1 LWKEQNCR
9 ICASDP
15 ARPFWHKH
23 RDSRRARRMRCSV
36 SEPIVA
42 GPNCGKVV
50 YKPDGCDKMICGRDA
65 DDKGGGNK
73 QVGTSTIGTENVAR
87 RSALMRPCIPT
98 WRCAPISIRAAGLRA
113 LTAVV
118 VRWCVGSLVPRP
130 RHVAGESAAAAG
142 WLLQSIPVDRSER
155 IPAWRRRALCAQVA
169 SGSGPA
175 TRQGHQASHIER
187 FGDCAE
193 PTA

>member
-1 LWKEQNCR
+1 VLFNQATKGAMQRFEELQADELWKEQNCR

-73 QVGTSTIGTENVAR
+73 QVAYEYHRHGE
-87 RSALMRPCIPT
+87 RSAAQRPDASMYP
-98 WRCAPISIRAAGLRA
+98 
-113 LTAVV
+113 
-118 VRWCVGSLVPRP
+118 
-130 RHVAGESAAAAG
+130 HVAM
-142 WLLQSIPVDRSER
+142 
-155 IPAWRRRALCAQVA
+155 CA
-169 SGSGPA
+169 
-175 TRQGHQASHIER
+175 
-187 FGDCAE
+187 D
-193 PTA
+193 